1 MTQIIIDPKAKPKN
15 RLSQWL
21 FNPFQFIAGF
31 KALLIGLAIITIA
44 GFVGSLSNTHFDGVL
59 DTHTGQQ
66 APLWFFL
73 AEGLIDWLS
82 LAVPLFIFALFISRS
97 SLRIIDVFGTQALAR
112 WPALLTALA
121 MYPPANQRI
130 TEYFMTQ
137 LTRTA
142 TETTISPVDV
152 TTFIIAMIVTL
163 LVIIWMIA
171 LMYRSYSVSCNVKGP
186 KAVGT
191 FIAALIIGEILS
203 KVLIYIALYKSWLVI
218 P

>member
-1 MTQIIIDPKAKPKN
+1 MNQITTDPKITPKN
-15 RLSQWL
+15 RLRQWL
-21 FNPFQFIAGF
+21 FNPFKFVAGF
-31 KALLIGLAIITIA
+31 KALLIGLAIIVVA
-44 GFVGSLSNTHFDGVL
+44 AFVGSLSNTHFDGVL
-59 DTHTGQQ
+59 DVHTGQQ

-73 AEGLIDWLS
+73 AEGFIDWIS

-130 TEYFMTQ
+130 TEYFMAQ
-137 LTRTA
+137 LTQA
-142 TETTISPVDV
+142 AAETTIGPVDIIIFV
-152 TTFIIAMIVTL
+152 IAMIVTL

-186 KAVGT
+186 KAIGT
-191 FIAALIIGEILS
+191 FIAALVIGEILS
-203 KVLIYIALYKSWLVI
+203 KVLIISLYKTAAL
-218 P
+218 